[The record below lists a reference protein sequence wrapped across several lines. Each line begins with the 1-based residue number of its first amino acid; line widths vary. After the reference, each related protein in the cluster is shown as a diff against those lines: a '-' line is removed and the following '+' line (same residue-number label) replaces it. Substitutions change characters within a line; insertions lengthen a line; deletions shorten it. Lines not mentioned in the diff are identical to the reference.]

1 MKGIVQQS
9 LKEVL
14 AEESQGGPSPQIIH
28 PKEES
33 LIMGPT
39 ERQKEILRW
48 FLTNPERIRQ
58 MRNNSGFFI
67 IGGHMVVLKNGEE
80 IEIIDFFRKEGFVNN
95 LIVDGYSVRIKE
107 ESEQYREAIHFFK
120 INTYDIPF

>member
-1 MKGIVQQS
+1 MKQWE
-9 LKEVL
+9 KP
-14 AEESQGGPSPQIIH
+14 APQIIH

-33 LIMGPT
+33 LIMEPT
-39 ERQKEILRW
+39 ERQIEILRW

-95 LIVDGYSVRIKE
+95 LIVDGYSVGIKE

>member
-1 MKGIVQQS
+1 MKQWE
-9 LKEVL
+9 KP
-14 AEESQGGPSPQIIH
+14 APQIIN

-33 LIMGPT
+33 LIMEPT
-39 ERQKEILRW
+39 ERQIEILRW

-58 MRNNSGFFI
+58 MKNNSGFFI

-95 LIVDGYSVRIKE
+95 LIVDRYSVGIKE
-107 ESEQYREAIHFFK
+107 ASEQYREAIHFFK

>member
-1 MKGIVQQS
+1 MKQW
-9 LKEVL
+9 
-14 AEESQGGPSPQIIH
+14 GGPFPQIIH

-33 LIMGPT
+33 LIMEPT
-39 ERQKEILRW
+39 ERQIEILRW

-58 MRNNSGFFI
+58 MKNNSGFFI

-95 LIVDGYSVRIKE
+95 LIVDGYSVGVKE
-107 ESEQYREAIHFFK
+107 ETEQLRKAIHFYK
-120 INTYDIPF
+120 LKSYEIPV

>member
-1 MKGIVQQS
+1 MKQWE
-9 LKEVL
+9 KP
-14 AEESQGGPSPQIIH
+14 APQIIH

-33 LIMGPT
+33 LIMEPT
-39 ERQKEILRW
+39 ERQIEILRW

-58 MRNNSGFFI
+58 MKNNSGFFI

-80 IEIIDFFRKEGFVNN
+80 IEIIEFFRKEGFVNN
-95 LIVDGYSVRIKE
+95 LIVDRYSVGIKE
-107 ESEQYREAIHFFK
+107 ASEQYREAIHFFK

>member
-1 MKGIVQQS
+1 MKQ
-9 LKEVL
+9 
-14 AEESQGGPSPQIIH
+14 QGGPFPQIIH

-80 IEIIDFFRKEGFVNN
+80 IEIIEFFRKEGFV
-95 LIVDGYSVRIKE
+95 
-107 ESEQYREAIHFFK
+107 YRAGHG
-120 INTYDIPF
+120 TH